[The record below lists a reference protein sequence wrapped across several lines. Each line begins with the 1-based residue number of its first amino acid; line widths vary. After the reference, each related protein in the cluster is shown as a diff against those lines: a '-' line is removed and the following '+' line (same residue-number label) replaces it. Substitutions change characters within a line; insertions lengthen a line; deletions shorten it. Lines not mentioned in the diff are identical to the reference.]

1 LIGGRRR
8 PRACAI
14 FRAVDKPVVIVNPR
28 SGGGLS
34 EKRWASVV
42 APLTDGLGAFDTR
55 FTEGPGHARS
65 IAHDEAKAGPAWV
78 AG

>member
-1 LIGGRRR
+1 
-8 PRACAI
+8 
-14 FRAVDKPVVIVNPR
+14 VDKPVVIVNPR